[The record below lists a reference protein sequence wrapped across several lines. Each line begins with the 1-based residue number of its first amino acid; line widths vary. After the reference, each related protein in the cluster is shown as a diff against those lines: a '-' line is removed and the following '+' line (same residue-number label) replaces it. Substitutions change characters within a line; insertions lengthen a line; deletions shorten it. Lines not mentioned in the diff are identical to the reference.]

1 MPASVQFNLAD
12 LFELVADTVP
22 DHEAVVSG
30 TRRLTYRQLDER
42 ANRLAHHLS
51 GRGVRPGDRVAVLL
65 ANGAEYLET
74 MLAAFK
80 IRAVPFN
87 ANPRYVDAELAYLL
101 ADADAVAAV
110 FDARLAAPLAR
121 ASREIASLR
130 ELVEVDPPGSRPRG
144 APPAD
149 DGAGPFAAARRV
161 DGYEVALAGSS
172 PERAF
177 PERRA
182 DDVYVLYTGGTTG
195 APKGVIWTHEDIFFA
210 AMGGGGF
217 GEPVARPDDLRDR
230 CRDGRMRCLP
240 ACPLSHGTAQWAAFA
255 TLFAGGSV
263 VIPASGRFDPVETW
277 ETVLAEAVNYLVIV
291 GDAFAVPLLDALDA
305 PATDGRPG
313 GVPTIGGRTL
323 DGPAVLLSGGA
334 ILSAPVKRELAERL
348 PHTLVVDGYG
358 SSESGGQGQAV
369 TSRGSP
375 VPEVPRFTIDR
386 TTAVLG
392 PDLRPVPVGTVGK
405 IARRGRVP
413 LGYHKDPER
422 SRATFPVVDGERWAV
437 PGDDAVVEADGR
449 VTLLGRGSTSIN
461 TGGEKVYPEEVESVL
476 KGHPAVADAVVV
488 GVPDRRWGEVVVAV
502 VTAPVAPPPGA
513 AGPDS
518 PVDES
523 VRAHVRSRLAGF
535 KVPRRLVWVDRAPRD
550 ATGKPDH
557 ARARELAGT
566 GGPDTGRGS
575 PTAAPAAPRR

>member
-30 TRRLTYRQLDER
+30 ARRLTYRQLDER
-42 ANRLAHHLS
+42 ANRVAHHLS
-51 GRGVRPGDRVAVLL
+51 GLGVGSGDHVAVLL
-65 ANGAEYLET
+65 ANAAEYLEV

-80 IRAVPFN
+80 IRAVPVN
-87 ANPRYVDAELAYLL
+87 VNPRYVAGELAYLL

-110 FDARLAAPLAR
+110 FDARLAAPLAL
-121 ASREIASLR
+121 ASREVPTLR
-130 ELVEVDPPGSRPRG
+130 ALVTVDGPR
-144 APPAD
+144 A
-149 DGAGPFAAARRV
+149 GAGAARQGADPDGRFPAGRV
-161 DGYEVALAGSS
+161 DRYEDALAASS
-172 PERAF
+172 PERDF

-217 GEPVARPDDLRDR
+217 GEPVVHPEDLRDR

-277 ETVLAEAVNYLVIV
+277 ETVLAEGVNYLVIV

-305 PATDGRPG
+305 PATAGPSG
-313 GVPTIGGRTL
+313 GVPTIGGRAL

-369 TSRGSP
+369 TSRGAP

-386 TTAVLG
+386 STAVLG

-437 PGDDAVVEADGR
+437 PGDDAIVEADGL

-502 VTAPVAPPPGA
+502 VTAQGSSPAGA
-513 AGPDS
+513 AGPDAR
-518 PVDES
+518 VDES
-523 VRAHVRSRLAGF
+523 VRAHVRGRLAGF

-550 ATGKPDH
+550 ANGKPDH
-557 ARARELAGT
+557 ARARELAAA
-566 GGPDTGRGS
+566 GGPDAGPGTS
-575 PTAAPAAPRR
+575 TAAPAAPRR